1 MSNFDPI
8 FIILHFSKKDSKQ
21 VPNLLT
27 GCADLGKVCR
37 EGGVH

>member
-1 MSNFDPI
+1 MANFDPI
-8 FIILHFSKKDSKQ
+8 FIIFHFSKKDDKH

-27 GCADLGKVCR
+27 RWADLGKVGQ